1 MRLAAMTWFFLANA
15 LACASGCGAAET
27 GASQPTTL
35 APGAAAPSETQGDV
49 DQSGTCEQLRTRLC
63 ADLGPTTET
72 CELVKE
78 RTAEIPENHCA
89 AMLAHYSEVLDD
101 LEEQEARNRP
111 LSPEQAARSIAN
123 ANTTSGP
130 ENAPI
135 TVVLFSDFQCPY
147 CAGAAHATHEIQ
159 QAYGDKVHLVFRQ
172 FPLPFHR
179 NAHLAAEASLAAH
192 AQGKFWPMHDLLF
205 ANQGALDR
213 ESLSAYARELQLDVA
228 AFDRAVDDHTFGE
241 AVDADLELGVSLGVD
256 GTPTM
261 FLNRKRVP
269 NASDVESLRALIDA
283 QLASTTPPTAIAN

>member
-1 MRLAAMTWFFLANA
+1 MRLAAMTWFCLANA
-15 LACASGCGAAET
+15 LAGASGCGASDPAT
-27 GASQPTTL
+27 TQPTAL
-35 APGAAAPSETQGDV
+35 ASVANTPSEAAADGEQEGH
-49 DQSGTCEQLRTRLC
+49 CEQLSTQLC
-63 ADLGPTTET
+63 GDLGPTTET

-78 RTAEIPENHCA
+78 RTAEIPENHCS
-89 AMLAHYSEVLDD
+89 AMLDHYSEVLDE

-111 LSPEQAARSIAN
+111 LPPEQAARSIAN
-123 ANTTSGP
+123 ATTTSGP

-147 CAGAAHATHEIQ
+147 CAGAANATHEIQ
-159 QAYGDKVHLVFRQ
+159 QAYGDKVRVVFRQ

-213 ESLSAYARELQLDVA
+213 ESLSAYAREIQLDLA
-228 AFDRAVDDHTFGE
+228 AFDRALDGHTFFA
-241 AVDADLELGVSLGVD
+241 AVDADLELGVSLGVN

-283 QLASTTPPTAIAN
+283 ELAGATSTAPVAN

>member
-1 MRLAAMTWFFLANA
+1 MRLAAMRWVCLAYA
-15 LACASGCGAAET
+15 LACTAGCGASDPAT
-27 GASQPTTL
+27 TQPTAL
-35 APGAAAPSETQGDV
+35 APVATAPSEAASDSEQAGH
-49 DQSGTCEQLRTRLC
+49 CERLSARLC
-63 ADLGPTTET
+63 GDLGPTTET

-89 AMLAHYSEVLDD
+89 AMLDHYGEVLDE
-101 LEEQEARNRP
+101 LEEQEARSRP
-111 LSPEQAARSIAN
+111 LPPEQAALSIAN
-123 ANTTSGP
+123 ATTTSGP

-147 CAGAAHATHEIQ
+147 CAGAASATHEIQ
-159 QAYGDKVHLVFRQ
+159 QAYGDKVRVVFRQ

-228 AFDRAVDDHTFGE
+228 AFDRALDGHTFSN
-241 AVDADLELGVSLGVD
+241 AVDADLQLGVSLGVN

-269 NASDVESLRALIDA
+269 NASDVESLHALIDA
-283 QLASTTPPTAIAN
+283 QLDSATPAAD